1 MGRINRND
9 RHMEIKLCFDKM
21 IKGKPYPNLATHQSV
36 PYTQEWRKFS
46 VTSPFSEPPMLVEFM
61 DYSKVPYKIVPL
73 EEADNSTFYLIALSF
88 FDFKVNWFSLMSNK
102 LLAKLKTKKIKILFY
117 YWEADNPHIINDH
130 ISHQCRLNHIPRQQ
144 VKFISANSQAKNI
157 KHFYHFV
164 DDELLFQFRN
174 RKIEPAQF
182 HEMYRSMKFTALVR
196 THKYWRA
203 NVMTKIWEHGQ
214 NQQGYFSYSDEI
226 TAEETED
233 DNPIEVDSFGNL
245 RELTRLFLN
254 ECPFKADNLSNDI
267 HNDHRLAVNEHFS
280 DSYLNV
286 ILESH
291 MDVDQSNGILLSE
304 KTFKPIKNAQPF
316 IIFGAQG
323 SLQLLRDMG
332 YKTFEH
338 VIDQSYDSIG
348 NTSKR
353 WEYTMN
359 VLSSLILLSRHEL
372 HEIYVSLE
380 EDIKHNQQL
389 FLENKKDRLK
399 RLVTK
404 LYS

>member
-1 MGRINRND
+1 
-9 RHMEIKLCFDKM
+9 
-21 IKGKPYPNLATHQSV
+21 
-36 PYTQEWRKFS
+36 
-46 VTSPFSEPPMLVEFM
+46 
-61 DYSKVPYKIVPL
+61 
-73 EEADNSTFYLIALSF
+73 
-88 FDFKVNWFSLMSNK
+88 
-102 LLAKLKTKKIKILFY
+102 
-117 YWEADNPHIINDH
+117 
-130 ISHQCRLNHIPRQQ
+130 
-144 VKFISANSQAKNI
+144 
-157 KHFYHFV
+157 
-164 DDELLFQFRN
+164 
-174 RKIEPAQF
+174 
-182 HEMYRSMKFTALVR
+182 MYRSMKFTALVR